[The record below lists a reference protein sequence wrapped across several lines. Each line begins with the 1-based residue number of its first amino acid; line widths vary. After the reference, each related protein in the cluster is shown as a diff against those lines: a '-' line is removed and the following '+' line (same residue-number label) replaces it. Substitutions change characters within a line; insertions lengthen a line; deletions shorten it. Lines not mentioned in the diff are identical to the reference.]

1 MRRVRFPLFT
11 FAAGAFALLLLAL
24 SGPLYRLGV
33 PLAAALTL
41 MRWAAYAGAVAV
53 SLSLVAL
60 VMSYWRRRR
69 GAAAI
74 ALFGLAMAGTAVG
87 VPYYWLR
94 ADRTLPPIHD
104 ISTDLEN
111 PPTFAAVL
119 PLRKDA
125 PNSVEPSR
133 DTA

>member
-1 MRRVRFPLFT
+1 SVHPSSSNVTRASVRGWSGETGDHEVRPDTTMRRVRFPLFT

-94 ADRTLPPIHD
+94 AD
-104 ISTDLEN
+104 
-111 PPTFAAVL
+111 
-119 PLRKDA
+119 
-125 PNSVEPSR
+125 
-133 DTA
+133 